1 MGRKRFVA
9 CFFFMFFAGIAPP
22 PFFLDGVILKSRKTM
37 SSLHEQGTQR
47 LKRATQLDREGR
59 YEEAVPEYI
68 TALEYFLA
76 ELKYEKRFGVPKQTR
91 CADSCNGDMDA

>member
-9 CFFFMFFAGIAPP
+9 CFLFMFFAGIAPLF
-22 PFFLDGVILKSRKTM
+22 FFLDGVILKSRKTM

>member
-1 MGRKRFVA
+1 
-9 CFFFMFFAGIAPP
+9 
-22 PFFLDGVILKSRKTM
+22 M